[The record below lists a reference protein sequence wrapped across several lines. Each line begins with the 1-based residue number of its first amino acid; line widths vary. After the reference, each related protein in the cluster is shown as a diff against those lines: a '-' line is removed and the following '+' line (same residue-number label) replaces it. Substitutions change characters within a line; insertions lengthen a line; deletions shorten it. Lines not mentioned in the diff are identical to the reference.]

1 MTVPNSQYREKRSAA
16 LSSVV
21 AAVFLTGMKIV
32 VGVLTNSLGILA
44 EAAHSALD
52 LVAALVTLFS
62 VRKSDQPPDD
72 SHLYG
77 HGKAENLSA
86 LVETGLLLAT
96 CGWIIYEAVQRVFF
110 RVVEVDASLWAF
122 LVMAVSI
129 VVDVSRSRIL
139 KRAAVK
145 YKSQALEADAL
156 HFSTDV
162 WSSSVVILGLIGVR
176 LAQGNLRLTVL
187 RRADAI
193 AAMGVAVIVIYIS
206 LQLGRRCIDGLM
218 DAAPA
223 GLAEG
228 IRRRVESI
236 PGVADCH
243 QIRVRTS
250 GAHVFVDLHASFS
263 GARSLEDVH
272 LQTEAIEAAVREL
285 EPRAD
290 VTVHPEPAEP
300 RPGTGRDP
308 LSRSR

>member
-1 MTVPNSQYREKRSAA
+1 MTTPAAGNHEKRSAA

-21 AAVFLTGMKIV
+21 AAVFLTGLKII
-32 VGVLTNSLGILA
+32 VGLLTNSLGILA
-44 EAAHSALD
+44 EAAHSGLD
-52 LVAALVTLFS
+52 LVAALVTFFS

-72 SHLYG
+72 NHLYG
-77 HGKAENLSA
+77 HGKVENLSA

-96 CGWIIYEAVQRVFF
+96 CVWIIYEAIQRLFF
-110 RVVEVDASLWAF
+110 RRVEVDASIWAF

-145 YKSQALEADAL
+145 YHSQALEADAL

-162 WSSSVVILGLIGVR
+162 WSSSVVILGLIGVLVAASVPR
-176 LAQGNLRLTVL
+176 LGFLHQ
-187 RRADAI
+187 ADAI
-193 AAMGVAVIVIYIS
+193 AAIGVAVIVVYVS

-218 DAAPA
+218 DTAPA
-223 GLAEG
+223 GLAEA
-228 IRRRVESI
+228 IRRRVETI

-243 QIRVRTS
+243 QVRVRTS
-250 GAHVFVDLHASFS
+250 GARVFVDLHATFS

-272 LQTEAIEAAVREL
+272 RQTEAIEVAVWEL

-290 VTVHPEPAEP
+290 VTVHPEPVEP
-300 RPGTGRDP
+300 RPAAANR
-308 LSRSR
+308 